1 MALGMACCVNSTLG
15 QAVDFESQIKPLLSD
30 RCFACHGPDE
40 NARKADL
47 HLYSREGAL
56 EVITPGKPEA
66 SELFKRLVTSDPDDL
81 MPPPDSKL
89 SLSGEEK
96 ELIRRWIAEGAE
108 WKEHWAF
115 APVKQP
121 MLPKPAK
128 ANCCLLYT
136 SPSPRDA

>member
-1 MALGMACCVNSTLG
+1 MLGLASGAASALG

-66 SELFKRLVTSDPDDL
+66 SELFRRITVADPDGRQV
-81 MPPPDSKL
+81 MF
-89 SLSGEEK
+89 GT
-96 ELIRRWIAEGAE
+96 A
-108 WKEHWAF
+108 
-115 APVKQP
+115 
-121 MLPKPAK
+121 
-128 ANCCLLYT
+128 
-136 SPSPRDA
+136 